1 MGIFAVMVKMQKKT
15 PIICEY
21 IQNRFYI
28 IMHKINALR
37 LAAEGDW
44 REYVGIEP
52 TREVTS
58 PPHRF

>member
-1 MGIFAVMVKMQKKT
+1 MVKTQKK
-15 PIICEY
+15 PVYFCCF
-21 IQNRFYI
+21 IQKQFYI

-37 LAAEGDW
+37 CAAEGIW

>member
-1 MGIFAVMVKMQKKT
+1 MVKMQKKT

>member
-1 MGIFAVMVKMQKKT
+1 MVKMQKSKVYFCVY
-15 PIICEY
+15 ICMY
-21 IQNRFYI
+21 FYI
-28 IMHKINALR
+28 IMHKINALC
-37 LAAEGDW
+37 LVAEGIW